1 MRSNS
6 NGGYGLPLLTLV
18 SGSSIGSPTPRRC
31 LFILERR
38 IDPFF
43 RPIFDKLFR
52 RFLTNIARALINV
65 RRRDN
70 GLKLAEERIQPNEK
84 RILTTS
90 SRQWVIRC
98 AASGNRGISRVRET
112 PRRTASS
119 GVRSPF
125 RQDMP
130 KHMRRGLF
138 AQPRTYR
145 AWVRFSGPGPYI
157 TPDIDEGFMSIS
169 IKLITNNGPS
179 NAFGGLP
186 CFFTLGLSDGA
197 S

>member
-1 MRSNS
+1 MGNQMRSLWQP
-6 NGGYGLPLLTLV
+6 GDF
-18 SGSSIGSPTPRRC
+18 PREGNTKTHG
-31 LFILERR
+31 I
-38 IDPFF
+38 
-43 RPIFDKLFR
+43 
-52 RFLTNIARALINV
+52 V
-65 RRRDN
+65 R
-70 GLKLAEERIQPNEK
+70 GEVTI
-84 RILTTS
+84 
-90 SRQWVIRC
+90 
-98 AASGNRGISRVRET
+98 
-112 PRRTASS
+112 
-119 GVRSPF
+119 